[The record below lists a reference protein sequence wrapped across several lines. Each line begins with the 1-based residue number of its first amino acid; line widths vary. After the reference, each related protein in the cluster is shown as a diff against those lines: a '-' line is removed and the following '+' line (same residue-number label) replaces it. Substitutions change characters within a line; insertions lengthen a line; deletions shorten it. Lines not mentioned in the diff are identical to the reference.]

1 MLPVLAAVGA
11 LVAAPLVYAA
21 TRPDRFRVERS
32 ALIAAPPEAIYPHL
46 VDLHRWSG
54 WSPWEKLDPEM
65 TRTHSGPESGPG
77 AAYAWK
83 GNRKAGEGRMEIT
96 AATPPSRLELRL
108 DFVKPF
114 AATNTTEFLLLPED
128 GGTRVTW
135 AMYGRS
141 NYGWKVMGLVMNM
154 DRMIGRDF
162 EEGLDNLRQVV
173 EGHVGG

>member
-32 ALIAAPPEAIYPHL
+32 ARIAAPPEAVYAHL
-46 VDLHRWSG
+46 EDLRRWSA

-65 TRTHSGPESGPG
+65 ARTHSGPQSGPG
-77 AAYAWK
+77 ATYAWR
-83 GNRKAGEGRMEIT
+83 GNRKVGEGRMEIT

-108 DFVKPF
+108 EFIRPF
-114 AATNTTEFLLLPED
+114 AATNTTEFLLVPED

-135 AMYGRS
+135 AMYGES
-141 NYGWKVMGLVMNM
+141 SYMWKVMGLVMNM

-162 EEGLDNLRQVV
+162 EAGLGDLRGVV
-173 EGHVGG
+173 EGHVRG